1 MQEALGLI
9 PSISK
14 HENECDL
21 GHLMEVR
28 EALLLLVVLL
38 NLGVPL
44 HECLRQWDIT
54 HLSTAAA

>member
-14 HENECDL
+14 QENECDL

-28 EALLLLVVLL
+28 EALLLLLVLL
-38 NLGVPL
+38 TLGVPL

-54 HLSTAAA
+54 HLSMAVA

>member
-28 EALLLLVVLL
+28 EALLLLLVLL
-38 NLGVPL
+38 ALGVPL
-44 HECLRQWDIT
+44 HECLRPWDIT